1 VIRRGAA
8 KLGQVRVCF
17 VAEEKLM
24 IDMPRSVE
32 WRDNTLVLLDQRK
45 LPQTE
50 EVVLCDAIEQVFDS
64 IRTLTVR
71 GAPAIGIAAAYGLL
85 VGSHDK
91 NAADI
96 RADFNERCDYLIS
109 ARPTA
114 VNLAWAVNRMR
125 DCEQRCHNESS
136 LFADL
141 LQEAQSIHE
150 EDRVAC
156 NAIADVGLPLVEA
169 YPNLLTHCNAGS
181 LAVSELGTA
190 LAPIYRAHQKGVKV
204 HVFVDETRPLLQG
217 ARLTAYELHRNDVD
231 CTLISD
237 NMAAHI
243 MSEGKVDMV
252 IVGADRVAANGD
264 AANKIGTMNLA
275 ILCQYFS
282 IPFYVAVPLSTV
294 DIETI
299 SGDDIEIEE
308 RDASEV
314 KEYAGHPIAPVGV
327 AARSPAFDVTP
338 HKLITG
344 IITDAGLLKP
354 PYTESIAKVM
364 KG

>member
-1 VIRRGAA
+1 
-8 KLGQVRVCF
+8 
-17 VAEEKLM
+17 M

-45 LPQTE
+45 LPQRE

-96 RADFNERCDYLIS
+96 HADFNERCDYLIS

-169 YPNLLTHCNAGS
+169 HPNLLTHCNAGS

>member
-1 VIRRGAA
+1 MIRRGAA

-45 LPQTE
+45 LPQRE